1 MRSTTSAL
9 LLFVCISKDANILKC
24 AGAALTTAVFKLQRD
39 VTELKSYSEQS
50 NATGKLSKNGNKNRT
65 LASRTRHKVYST

>member
-1 MRSTTSAL
+1 MRYTTSAL

-39 VTELKSYSEQS
+39 VTELKSYSQQS
-50 NATGKLSKNGNKNRT
+50 SATGKLSEMKIKIEI
-65 LASRTRHKVYST
+65 